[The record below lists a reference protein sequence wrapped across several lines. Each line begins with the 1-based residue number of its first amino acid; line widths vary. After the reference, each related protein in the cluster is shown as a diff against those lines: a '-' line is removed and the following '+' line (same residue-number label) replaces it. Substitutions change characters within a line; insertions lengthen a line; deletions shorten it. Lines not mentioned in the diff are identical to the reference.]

1 MGHRLTKIYTR
12 TGDDGSTGLGTGA
25 RVSKEAQRVEAM
37 GEVDELNA
45 VLGRLVALSL
55 PAEAQASLLRVQ
67 HELFEL
73 GSELCL
79 PGTGYIRLG
88 EAQVTRLEQETD
100 FFNEPLGPL
109 KEFILPG
116 GHPWAAEAHVAR
128 TVCRRV
134 ERHLVALFRAETG
147 NPFSAQYINRL
158 SDLLFVMA
166 RWLNLQAGRGDV
178 LWQQLESGAQALGA
192 EGAPAAGE

>member
-1 MGHRLTKIYTR
+1 MGTRLTKIYTR

-25 RVSKEAQRVEAM
+25 RVAKEALRVEAM

-45 VLGRLVALSL
+45 LLGRLLAAKVPNAAHECLV
-55 PAEAQASLLRVQ
+55 RVQ

-88 EAQVTRLEQETD
+88 EAQVTRLEHETD

-116 GHPWAAEAHVAR
+116 GHVWAAEAHVAR
-128 TVCRRV
+128 TVCRRA
-134 ERHLVALFRAETG
+134 ERRLVALFRAETG

-166 RWLNLQAGRGDV
+166 RWLNLQAGQSDV
-178 LWQQLESGAQALGA
+178 LWHQLDSGA
-192 EGAPAAGE
+192 

>member
-1 MGHRLTKIYTR
+1 MGHRLTRIYTR
-12 TGDDGSTGLGTGA
+12 TGDDGTTGLGTGERIA
-25 RVSKEAQRVEAM
+25 KDTLRIGAM

-45 VLGRLVALSL
+45 LLGRLLAGDL
-55 PAEAQASLLRVQ
+55 PGEARDCLLRVQ

-79 PGTGYIRLG
+79 PGMGYVRITND
-88 EAQVTRLEQETD
+88 QVTRLEQETD

-116 GHPWAAEAHVAR
+116 GCLAAADAHVAR

-134 ERHLVALFRAETG
+134 ERHVVALFRAEPG
-147 NPFSAQYINRL
+147 NTDAAHYLNRL
-158 SDLLFVMA
+158 SDLLFVLA
-166 RWLNLQAGRGDV
+166 RWLNHANGRGDV
-178 LWQQLESGAQALGA
+178 LWAPLGA
-192 EGAPAAGE
+192 TAPGAAD